1 MRARGL
7 TVMETMIAVTVF
19 LVAVI
24 ALIGIYPASV
34 RASRQAH
41 GQLVAANLAEKEL
54 EFSRAMEY
62 DAVETRQ
69 KDYDLV
75 LETNG
80 ASTQVEFETRV
91 EVSQVREGLK
101 RVQVT
106 VLWQGTDHM
115 NRSLKMET
123 YVARLTP

>member
-1 MRARGL
+1 MI
-7 TVMETMIAVTVF
+7 ETMIAVTVF
-19 LVAVI
+19 VVAVVS
-24 ALIGIYPASV
+24 LIGVYPATV

-54 EFSRAMEY
+54 EFTRAMEY
-62 DAVETRQ
+62 DAIETRQ
-69 KDYDLV
+69 KDYALR

-80 ASTQVEFETRV
+80 VPTDVDFETRL

-101 RVQVT
+101 RLEVT
-106 VLWQGTDHM
+106 VRWQGTDRM